1 MGREKLISIV
11 IITKYFVPHK
21 VVDSDAV
28 YNMVVSLLKRVPNLN
43 IQIVTTNSK
52 YKSELV
58 SDKYDS
64 NILNKIK
71 INYTKEL
78 YSQEDSSIKK
88 FIFGLFEG
96 FFLVKKAK
104 SLKIKNII
112 SLSNPPLI
120 AMWGSILLE
129 RTNYFYWTFD
139 LFPEA
144 FGAEKILGHHN
155 LLYKLFQFL
164 TYRNSPKTLIALG
177 DMQYDFLVK
186 KYRKHDIRKI
196 ILPCGVHDEK
206 KAQTKPSWF
215 DPEKIILGYIGNI
228 GRAHSK
234 EFLLNIIDLINYKP
248 NFKLILS
255 IYGYYS
261 DEIISFID
269 KNKSQNVVFVK
280 PLSQSQLSY
289 IDINLVSLKDEW
301 TNVSVPSKAVSA
313 ICSES
318 LLWFCGS
325 ENSDTWNMFKEC
337 SYKSDASKKSLM
349 ETFYMISRQDILS
362 KKEIARKLKIDLLH
376 VENDAFDKIISS
388 LTN

>member
-1 MGREKLISIV
+1 MGREKLISLV
-11 IITKYFVPHK
+11 IISKYFVPHK

-28 YNMVVSLLKRVPNLN
+28 YNMAVSLLKRDPNLN

-52 YKSELV
+52 YKSELFG
-58 SDKYDS
+58 DKYDPE
-64 NILNKIK
+64 ILNKLK
-71 INYTKEL
+71 INYIKEL
-78 YSQEDSSIKK
+78 YSQKDASIKK

-96 FFLVKKAK
+96 FLLVKKAK

-120 AMWGSILLE
+120 AMWGSILLKK
-129 RTNYFYWTFD
+129 TNYFYWTFD
-139 LFPEA
+139 LYPEA
-144 FGAEKILGHHN
+144 FGAEKILVHHN
-155 LLYKLFQFL
+155 FLYKLFQFF
-164 TYRNSPKTLIALG
+164 TYRNSPKALIALG
-177 DMQYDFLVK
+177 DKQYDFLTN
-186 KYRKHDIRKI
+186 KYKNHNIKKI
-196 ILPCGVHDEK
+196 ILPCGIHDEK
-206 KAQTKPSWF
+206 KIQTKPSWF
-215 DPEKIILGYIGNI
+215 DEEKIILGYIGNV

-234 EFLLNIIDLINYKP
+234 DFLLNIIELMNDKQ

-261 DEIISFID
+261 EEIISFIEINKP
-269 KNKSQNVVFVK
+269 KNVFFVK

-325 ENSDTWNMFKEC
+325 KNSDTWNMFKEC
-337 SYKSDASKKSLM
+337 SYTSNSCKKSLI
-349 ETFYMISRQDILS
+349 ETFSLISKQDVLN
-362 KKEIARKLKIDLLH
+362 KKEVAGVLKNDLLH
-376 VENDAFDKIISS
+376 MENDAFDKIISS
-388 LTN
+388 LIN